1 MIYSDILRGVVQ
13 ELRSRGWQG
22 RILYVPGLM
31 MDRIIKENT
40 GSFRDVLKPLRFMN
54 YPVLPLEDV

>member
-1 MIYSDILRGVVQ
+1 VQ